1 MVSSSTTTGD
11 TKMLQDKIFKAAQ
24 AIVNSKAY
32 PYALGTFIGFTYAY
46 LIYRGI

>member
-1 MVSSSTTTGD
+1 
-11 TKMLQDKIFKAAQ
+11 MLQDKIFATMQ

-32 PYALGTFIGFTYAY
+32 PYLLGAFMGFTFAY